1 MYKKACYLFSYG
13 KLAYKGFVYT
23 AVSLTWLC
31 AIHKHSK
38 NSTFNTKAFIKE
50 QMHLPN
56 KYLLH
61 GSSPIQVGKVCKTS
75 FAGHCK
81 SLEIRLLDSE
91 LKGRKWG
98 NMYST
103 GIFSNTPTIKEESLA
118 EIDLCLGVELP
129 YGHHWSVFTQIVYLQ
144 HWGCGNHP
152 WTGQYLKGFCQ
163 AKMFSKR
170 SFLLGNPSLI
180 VIFIRVKKV
189 MQRLMFYGEG
199 LNLGGLTII
208 RLLCKYYGGYL
219 YV

>member
-38 NSTFNTKAFIKE
+38 NSTLNTKAFIKE
-50 QMHLPN
+50 QMHLSN

-61 GSSPIQVGKVCKTS
+61 GCSPIQVGKVCKTS

-103 GIFSNTPTIKEESLA
+103 GIFSNTPTIRGKLDWNWLMSRGRIAIWTSL
-118 EIDLCLGVELP
+118 ISIHSDC
-129 YGHHWSVFTQIVYLQ
+129 VFTTLRLWKPSMDRTV
-144 HWGCGNHP
+144 
-152 WTGQYLKGFCQ
+152 
-163 AKMFSKR
+163 SER
-170 SFLLGNPSLI
+170 FLPSQN
-180 VIFIRVKKV
+180 V
-189 MQRLMFYGEG
+189 Q
-199 LNLGGLTII
+199 
-208 RLLCKYYGGYL
+208 
-219 YV
+219 